1 MRLESD
7 ICSYSIVPSNQESIP
22 IYQWTLKLGS
32 TDAEESFVIT
42 EGLHLWEGKKE
53 VLGALRRTVVWKEV
67 HTIKDELRDG
77 YKS

>member
-1 MRLESD
+1 M
-7 ICSYSIVPSNQESIP
+7 
-22 IYQWTLKLGS
+22 
-32 TDAEESFVIT
+32 DAEESLVIH
-42 EGLHLWEGKKE
+42 EGLHLWEGKKK